1 MPRYEQVNWEVG
13 ACKGAPTNLFYTVE
27 ENRKISDWVDIG
39 ILRRICGACPIYKQC
54 LAYALGNEN
63 YGVWGGMTTTER
75 NAFNGRAPYR
85 KTNETIIELAIYGVS
100 IYDIQEAV
108 NEYQTN
114 ERSMESEASD

>member
-1 MPRYEQVNWEVG
+1 LPRYEQVNWEVG

-39 ILRRICGACPIYKQC
+39 ILRRICGGCPIYKQC

-85 KTNETIIELAIYGVS
+85 QTNETIIELAIYGVS

-114 ERSMESEASD
+114 ERGLESEASD